1 MGRVSCYGFERT
13 VFVTVSY
20 VFGIWEFLC
29 MVHGMCIR
37 ITRGT
42 KKRVK
47 RKPDNRGKR
56 WTFYFFLS
64 GNAEFRDCLFFFFF
78 FFDFGALHSRGF
90 EPLVFALVLL
100 VCSSFKC
107 IEGNDCLFRLLGCV
121 RCEAWLTALRWRS

>member
-1 MGRVSCYGFERT
+1 MVLKGLF
-13 VFVTVSY
+13 FVIISY

-56 WTFYFFLS
+56 WTFFFIFYFFIRQS
-64 GNAEFRDCLFFFFF
+64 G
-78 FFDFGALHSRGF
+78 
-90 EPLVFALVLL
+90 V
-100 VCSSFKC
+100 
-107 IEGNDCLFRLLGCV
+107 
-121 RCEAWLTALRWRS
+121 